1 MQIFAV
7 IIKGDDFALSPP
19 DMSSISSA
27 ESDGDLEEFYARF
40 QNVTNLPNSR
50 PLNPGRS
57 NESGW
62 LDAMYPAEAAAPR
75 RSGRINSALVGQ
87 SDLTGQTAS
96 SQYPLASAQASL
108 KPLRPSENPTSPRR
122 PSPPLPIY
130 LSGTIRN
137 YAPDLRAPINQRR
150 PVSEANAGRT
160 TSNPRFHR
168 WLRDNWQHTIEF
180 VLPAD
185 VEETLFRQW
194 CEEERLAERQ
204 QQFELALSPRRN
216 EPTLSEDTAEDPY
229 SFAEMERY
237 LGPEIAAMSIREP
250 IQLDYVPPGPTA
262 SRNTAHIASTS
273 ATTAQTTRIPNTT
286 MTITSAPTT
295 TPATSTVPSTV
306 TPTTTMNT
314 AAVSTTAHDAN
325 QDIEEKQ
332 LAYDMWEF

>member
-1 MQIFAV
+1 M
-7 IIKGDDFALSPP
+7 KGDDFALSPP

-50 PLNPGRS
+50 RLNPGRS

-62 LDAMYPAEAAAPR
+62 LDAMYPAEAAAPG
-75 RSGRINSALVGQ
+75 RSGRTNSPLVGQ
-87 SDLTGQTAS
+87 SDLTGQRAS
-96 SQYPLASAQASL
+96 SQYPLASTQPSL
-108 KPLRPSENPTSPRR
+108 QPLLPSENPTAPRL
-122 PSPPLPIY
+122 PSTPLPIY
-130 LSGTIRN
+130 LSGTIRD
-137 YAPDLRAPINQRR
+137 YAPDSRAPINQRR

-204 QQFELALSPRRN
+204 QQLELALSPRRN

-237 LGPEIAAMSIREP
+237 LGPEIAAMSIRES

-262 SRNTAHIASTS
+262 SRNTAPIASIS
-273 ATTAQTTRIPNTT
+273 ATTAPTTTT
-286 MTITSAPTT
+286 PDTAMTITSAPTS

-314 AAVSTTAHDAN
+314 AAIITFGHNPD

-332 LAYDMWEF
+332 LADDIWEF

>member
-1 MQIFAV
+1 M
-7 IIKGDDFALSPP
+7 KGDDFALSPP

-62 LDAMYPAEAAAPR
+62 LDAMYPAEAAAPG
-75 RSGRINSALVGQ
+75 RSGRTNSPLVGQ
-87 SDLTGQTAS
+87 SDLTGQRAS
-96 SQYPLASAQASL
+96 SQYPLASTQPSL
-108 KPLRPSENPTSPRR
+108 QPLLPSENPTAPRR

-130 LSGTIRN
+130 LSGTIRD
-137 YAPDLRAPINQRR
+137 YAPDSRAPINQRR

-185 VEETLFRQW
+185 QL
-194 CEEERLAERQ
+194 
-204 QQFELALSPRRN
+204 ELALSPRRN

-262 SRNTAHIASTS
+262 SRNTAPIASIS
-273 ATTAQTTRIPNTT
+273 ATTAPTTTT
-286 MTITSAPTT
+286 PDTAMTITSAPTS

-306 TPTTTMNT
+306 TSTTTMNT
-314 AAVSTTAHDAN
+314 AATITFGHNPD

-332 LAYDMWEF
+332 LADDIWEF